1 MSQNLFTIN
10 RRNFVASLGA
20 FSCGAAFGI
29 DLAPRADFKG
39 EVKGRRLKLAAVGSG
54 GMGGAATASLISA
67 GCDLVAVCL
76 CYKRATTAYQ
86 AILLNDQLNQTRRT
100 IDQIPVDKIG
110 KIVGIN
116 GGK

>member
-1 MSQNLFTIN
+1 MKITFTDNMNVAHILPKLTPALS
-10 RRNFVASLGA
+10 RRFDEIAAIENADENMHAQYECMVELIGEESASKCFDA
-20 FSCGAAFGI
+20 ENYE
-29 DLAPRADFKG
+29 D
-39 EVKGRRLKLAAVGSG
+39 
-54 GMGGAATASLISA
+54 
-67 GCDLVAVCL
+67 CDLVAVCL

-86 AILLNDQLNQTRRT
+86 AVLLNDQLNQTRRT